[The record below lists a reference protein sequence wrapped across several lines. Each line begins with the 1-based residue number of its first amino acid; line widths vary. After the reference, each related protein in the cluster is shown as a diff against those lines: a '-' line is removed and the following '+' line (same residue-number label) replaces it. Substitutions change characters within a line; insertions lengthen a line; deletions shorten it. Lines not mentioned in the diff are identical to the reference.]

1 MLIRENATKRKL
13 REGKTVFGIFIPFAA
28 PDVVELCG
36 LAGFDFILIDAEHG
50 PLDVS
55 ACEELVR
62 AAEVVGVTPLVRIPT
77 SEPSAILRLLDMG
90 AQGIMVPHV
99 SSKGDAQRA
108 VDFVKY
114 PPIGTRGMGSM
125 RAAAYGQRVHRREWV
140 RHSNAETIVIAM
152 IEDAGGVEHLPEILT
167 VPHIDWFE
175 IGTGD
180 LSLSMGFPGETSRPE
195 VQAGVDRIVSKVLAA
210 GGVLGDTANDAE
222 TAKDFM
228 RRGYRAINCS
238 LANIVT
244 KAMRDLVDGMRTA
257 VAK

>member
-1 MLIRENATKRKL
+1 MIRENTTKRKL

-36 LAGFDFILIDAEHG
+36 LAGFDFIIIDAEHG

-55 ACEELVR
+55 VCEELVR

-99 SSKGDAQRA
+99 SSKEAAQRA
-108 VDFVKY
+108 VDLVKY

-140 RHSNAETIVIAM
+140 RHSNAETLVIAM
-152 IEDAGGVEHLPEILT
+152 LEDVEGVENLPEILT
-167 VPHIDWFE
+167 VPHIDAFE

-195 VQAGVDRIVSKVLAA
+195 VQAAVDRIVSKVLAA
-210 GGVLGDTANDAE
+210 GGVLGDTANDPE

-228 RRGYRAINCS
+228 RRGYRVIDCS
-238 LANIVT
+238 LASIVT
-244 KAMRDLVDGMRTA
+244 KTLRDLVDGMRA
-257 VAK
+257 AAPK